1 MQTENQS
8 SKHGQLF
15 IIDGDLNQIRCDA
28 LLIPTDVFFGMTGLW
43 DRSLRE
49 GWFSRVKDLIEPNWF
64 VIQDPLEVENSYQ
77 LWFGNVGNRSPEDS
91 EYVRVAEEF
100 VRQAALSL
108 RDSKTSPTLALNI
121 LGTGAGGKRNDKGHL
136 LQLLVKQLTAAAAEF
151 SVDVILV
158 CWGRKQYSAARRA
171 EQRVRQIPKDDNIL
185 DRPDIK
191 SKVSELAELSLRN
204 RLVHFV
210 GAGVSSSAGLPSWQS
225 LLNEIAKSADLAP
238 EIQSRLYE
246 LDVRDQAKILVDK
259 ISSER
264 YFQLLNEQLNQQHHS
279 LLHGLIAS
287 LHPSEI
293 VTTNYD
299 QMLEMALGNEDQPSI
314 LPGNPVTDNGRWL
327 LKLHG
332 SLDNPDSIV
341 LTRDDYLNLPQNSGA
356 LFGIVQAMLMTKH
369 MLFTGYSLTD
379 DSFHRVIHEVRRA
392 RPTQSGSKIGTVF
405 TLFEDTLFTQL
416 WGDDLDIIHMLPT
429 PRAEDRA
436 EAIAIAS
443 RELSIVMNQICRD
456 SANPSEFLMDD
467 TYESMLDDREL
478 ELKSILIQLQSPN
491 DEDHLV
497 SRYIQGLLAPISR
510 RDK

>member
-1 MQTENQS
+1 MQTEKHS
-8 SKHGQLF
+8 SRHGQLF

-28 LLIPTDVFFGMTGLW
+28 LLIPTNESFEMTGIW

-49 GWFSRVKDLIEPNWF
+49 GWFKRVGNLVAPKWF
-64 VIQDPLEVENSYQ
+64 VVKDPLEVENSYQ
-77 LWFGNVGNRSPEDS
+77 LWFGNVGHRSPEDS

-108 RDSKTSPTLALNI
+108 RDSKSSPILALNI

-136 LQLLVKQLTAAAAEF
+136 LQLLVEQLTVTAVEL

-158 CWGRKQYSAARRA
+158 CFGRKQYSAARRA
-171 EQRVRQIPKDDNIL
+171 EQRVRQIQQSDSIL
-185 DRPDIK
+185 DRPDVK
-191 SKVSELAELSLRN
+191 SKVLELADLSLRN
-204 RLVHFV
+204 RLVHFI

-238 EIQSRLYE
+238 ELRSRLHE

-264 YFQLLNEQLNQQHHS
+264 YFNLLEVQLNRQHYS

-299 QMLEMALGNEDQPSI
+299 QMLEMALGSEDQPSI
-314 LPGNPVTDNGRWL
+314 LPGNPVTENGRWL

-405 TLFEDTLFTQL
+405 TLFEDTLFSQL

-429 PRAEDRA
+429 PRAEDLP

-443 RELSIVMNQICRD
+443 RELSIVLNQICRD
-456 SANPSEFLMDD
+456 SANPSEFLLDD

-478 ELKSILIQLQSPN
+478 ELKAILIKLKSLN

-497 SRYIQGLLAPISR
+497 SKYIQGLLAPISR
-510 RDK
+510 KDK